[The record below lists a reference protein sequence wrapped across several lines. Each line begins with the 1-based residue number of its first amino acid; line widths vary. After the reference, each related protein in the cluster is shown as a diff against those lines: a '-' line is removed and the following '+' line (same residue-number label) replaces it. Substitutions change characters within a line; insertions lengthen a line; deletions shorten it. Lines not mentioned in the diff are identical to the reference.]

1 MSTVDL
7 ELQALLIGGEW
18 TPASG
23 GATFERV
30 DPYTGEAVTVAA
42 AARAEDARA
51 RLRRRGRGLRRVGG
65 DAAGPPARAPQRGLR
80 AAARARRRD
89 SRAR

>member
-7 ELQALLIGGEW
+7 EQQALLIGGEW

-30 DPYTGEAVTVAA
+30 DPYTGAAVTVAA
-42 AARAEDARA
+42 AGRAEDARA
-51 RLRRRGRGLRRVGG
+51 RV
-65 DAAGPPARAPQRGLR
+65 
-80 AAARARRRD
+80 
-89 SRAR
+89 

>member
-30 DPYTGEAVTVAA
+30 DPYTGAAVDQRGGGAG
-42 AARAEDARA
+42 RGRA
-51 RLRRRGRGLRRVGG
+51 RGL
-65 DAAGPPARAPQRGLR
+65 
-80 AAARARRRD
+80 
-89 SRAR
+89 